1 MKNLIKSG
9 FFAFIL
15 SASLLSCNKPTEPQP
30 AQAIEAK
37 QNEADTNGKQ
47 AKLNSR
53 FKWKF
58 AKTGVFG
65 NGQKLR
71 LQAPFAMGYMFGG
84 DITFN
89 KFVDDAAFMPL
100 TVTFFN
106 LGKIDINTVDP
117 ADLNTKRFNS
127 NKIWAPDN
135 NGANRADEFDAKTI
149 IAVRNAD
156 GKYFL
161 IEVVKLLGY
170 EVEVTI
176 YEESYTTAQ
185 ARLPYELPDG
195 FQANQKK

>member
-1 MKNLIKSG
+1 MKNLITTG
-9 FFAFIL
+9 LCAFIL
-15 SASLLSCNKPTEPQP
+15 TATLFSCNKPAEPQP
-30 AQAIEAK
+30 AQVAEAK
-37 QNEADTNGKQ
+37 QDEADSNGKQ

-53 FKWKF
+53 FKWEF

-100 TVTFFN
+100 TVKFFN
-106 LGKIDINTVDP
+106 LGKIDKNTVDP

-127 NKIWAPDN
+127 NKIWAPDA
-135 NGANRADEFDAKTI
+135 NGATQADEFDSNTI
-149 IAVRNAD
+149 IAVRNTD
-156 GKYFL
+156 GQYFL

-170 EVEVTI
+170 EVEVNI
-176 YEESYTTAQ
+176 YQESYVTGQ